1 VEELLAERGVI
12 VTYET
17 VRQWSRK
24 FGQTYANALRRRRP
38 QPGDTWHLD
47 EVCSG
52 SNGVRHDLW
61 RVVDQAGNVRDSLV
75 PARRRLRKQV
85 EYVPRALVT
94 DTLARYGAARR
105 KVLPRVAHQ
114 APPAAQQPGGERAPA
129 DPRAGA
135 ADAAVHVARPRPAL
149 PRRLRPQ
156 RWPLPPQTE
165 VSELSTASQ
174 KVGRVGRKVGI
185 EPVRRAFMSGR
196 PSLLGRNC
204 PPGGEDY
211 NGHSGPT

>member
-1 VEELLAERGVI
+1 MVLP
-12 VTYET
+12 YET
-17 VRQWSRK
+17 VRQWCRK
-24 FGQTYANALRRRRP
+24 CGQGYAKTRRQRRP
-38 QPGDTWHLD
+38 QPGDKGHLD

-156 RWPLPPQTE
+156 RWPLPPQTPPPHRRR
-165 VSELSTASQ
+165 LP
-174 KVGRVGRKVGI
+174 RD
-185 EPVRRAFMSGR
+185 PRRALRHLAGGHRCPSQGLSGER
-196 PSLLGRNC
+196 PVPHHAPQR
-204 PPGGEDY
+204 
-211 NGHSGPT
+211 